1 MYEKRVI
8 SQVLE
13 DYPTI
18 INSLGETNDLPEWG
32 KKIDWCVRYESILSS
47 DDREIS
53 EILKFFSCYLYNK
66 GGFRIFIS
74 QGSDGTVNLQ
84 LIWSKYGEIDLKT
97 PQEFL
102 PLFNPHSSYYDTEQI
117 YREKLFRMIAEHY
130 LLEIVT
136 PESDRILREAIFNAK
151 IILDKGL

>member
-1 MYEKRVI
+1 MYEKKVI
-8 SQVLE
+8 NQVLE

-32 KKIDWCVRYESILSS
+32 KKIDWCVRYESVLSS

-66 GGFRIFIS
+66 VGFRILIS
-74 QGSDGTVNLQ
+74 KVSDGRVNIQ
-84 LIWSKYGEIDLKT
+84 LIWSKDGEIDLKS
-97 PQEFL
+97 PQRFL
-102 PLFNPHSSYYDTEQI
+102 PLFYLYNFYYDTGQV

-151 IILDKGL
+151 IISD